1 MFAISFACT
10 ECTYKTN
17 QLTTSEILEG
27 VVPGDVHVEALPD
40 LGGGLLCA
48 DARGGRVE
56 RAPARLDAVQLELG
70 QQHRVVARLL
80 HRPLL
85 PNMPLLQGGAER
97 EGQFNALEVARKS
110 SPRFIY
116 CEPGLACAMFGEF
129 CSCPCFQ

>member
-1 MFAISFACT
+1 MQPLACT
-10 ECTYKTN
+10 VIQGWTN

-40 LGGGLLCA
+40 LGGGLLGA

-85 PNMPLLQGGAER
+85 PHVPLLQGGRER
-97 EGQFNALEVARKS
+97 EGQFNALEVALKISES
-110 SPRFIY
+110 SP
-116 CEPGLACAMFGEF
+116 
-129 CSCPCFQ
+129 